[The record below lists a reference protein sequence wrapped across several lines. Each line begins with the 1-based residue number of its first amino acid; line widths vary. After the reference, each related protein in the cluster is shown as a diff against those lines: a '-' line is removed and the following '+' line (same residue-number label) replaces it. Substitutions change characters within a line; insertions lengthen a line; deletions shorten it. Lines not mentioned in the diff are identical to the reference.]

1 MPEAAQDARQPLA
14 RIEEVHEVLHG
25 VEIVDPYRWL
35 EDSASAETRAWLADE
50 DAHTRSVLDALAG
63 TRCAAPAPGSAA
75 ASGHGQPTGRS

>member
-35 EDSASAETRAWLADE
+35 EDSASAETRLA
-50 DAHTRSVLDALAG
+50 R
-63 TRCAAPAPGSAA
+63 
-75 ASGHGQPTGRS
+75 